1 MKAEMEIRH
10 GNEKEMNEET
20 KPIVF
25 PEQENPPRPTY
36 EANIRGIAIGGWL
49 YYGTS
54 AVTVIVTVDNQRTIA
69 QEFMI
74 DEDCPSAR
82 ARGKAKNVWRNVVVA
97 VLAGV

>member
-1 MKAEMEIRH
+1 MRPMMKQ
-10 GNEKEMNEET
+10 MNEET
-20 KPIVF
+20 KPTVF

-36 EANIRGIAIGGWL
+36 EANIRGITIGGWL

-54 AVTVIVTVDNQRTIA
+54 AVTVIVTVDNNRTTA

-74 DEDCPSAR
+74 DTECPSSMAR
-82 ARGKAKNVWRNVVVA
+82 MRAKNVWRTVVLA